1 MIFMNWFESK
11 EKFNE
16 EYINRLLNTLT
27 KKELDELIKFLQ
39 IEISK
44 PEIYTDAKLDI
55 TKIKTSLVRR
65 KIKEMKE

>member
-16 EYINRLLNTLT
+16 EYKNKLLNTLT